1 MRGINKT
8 DFKCLKDSKAIYII
22 SWGKRLLALVS
33 YVRKEETM
41 ATVQVLVSVVDKEP
55 RKLAEKMHIETDAV
69 IVNQCDRY
77 AVESFCHCDRNIQVF
92 HMAERG
98 VGLSR
103 NTALMRADGDICLF
117 SDQDIVYEKGYEQK
131 ILEAFEKL
139 PSADM
144 IVFNIEVE
152 EERRTYHNT
161 ETKRVR
167 WYNCGRYGAVSFAIK
182 REKLLES
189 GVTFSLLFGGGA
201 KYSAGEDSLFLKQ
214 FMDRGYRVYASPITI
229 GRETAGGSTWFSGY
243 HEKFFYDRGVLYHF
257 LYGHLAK
264 LWALRFLLAHKGK
277 MCQEI
282 SWKEAYRVMK
292 KGIESRRQ

>member
-1 MRGINKT
+1 MQREA
-8 DFKCLKDSKAIYII
+8 D
-22 SWGKRLLALVS
+22 
-33 YVRKEETM
+33 RK
-41 ATVQVLVSVVDKEP
+41 TVQVLVSAVDKEP
-55 RKLAEKMHIETDAV
+55 RRLVEEMHIETDAI
-69 IVNQCDRY
+69 IVNQCDHY
-77 AVESFCHCDRNIQVF
+77 EVEPFCHEDRKIRVF

-117 SDQDIVYEKGYEQK
+117 SDQDIVYEKNYGQK
-131 ILEAFEKL
+131 ILRAFEEC

-144 IVFNIEVE
+144 IVFNVDVG
-152 EERRTYHNT
+152 EERRTYYNT
-161 ETKRVR
+161 ELKRVR
-167 WYNCGRYGAVSFAIK
+167 WYNCGRYGAVSFAVR

-214 FMDRGYRVYASPITI
+214 FMDKGYKVYASPVTI
-229 GRETAGGSTWFSGY
+229 GREREGDSTWFSGY

-264 LWALRFLLAHKGK
+264 LWALRFLLAHKEK
-277 MCQEI
+277 MCREI
-282 SWKEAYRVMK
+282 SVKKAYRMMRE
-292 KGIESRRQ
+292 GIMSCGG